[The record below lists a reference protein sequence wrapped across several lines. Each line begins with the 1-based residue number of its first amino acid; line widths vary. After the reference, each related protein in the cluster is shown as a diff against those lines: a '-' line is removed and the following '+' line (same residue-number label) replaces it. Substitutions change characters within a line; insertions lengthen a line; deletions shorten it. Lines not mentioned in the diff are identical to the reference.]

1 MRTLAKAL
9 PTAKKEYILYIVSP
23 IDIQSVKEVLN
34 SVGHSFG
41 AVYPRHLEDSRGH
54 SWHGVQMASSDHIQG
69 VGEELQLLL
78 AAFLVPIKH
87 QHLPAKIPCC

>member
-1 MRTLAKAL
+1 MNIFYL
-9 PTAKKEYILYIVSP
+9 VSP
-23 IDIQSVKEVLN
+23 IDIKSVKEVLD
-34 SVGHSFG
+34 SVGHPLR

-54 SWHGVQMASSDHIQG
+54 PWHGVQMASSDHIQG